1 MCGVAGI
8 YSLDGTKI
16 NDLEFKLELEK
27 HVCERPKIGFGDNF
41 WQIKSIDNK
50 LNMKKKINEK
60 VFNNKFF
67 KKGTFD
73 FITKNKKIHK
83 GNIWNSYAL
92 SKTIEVIEDQNKRK
106 I

>member
-1 MCGVAGI
+1 
-8 YSLDGTKI
+8 
-16 NDLEFKLELEK
+16 
-27 HVCERPKIGFGDNF
+27 
-41 WQIKSIDNK
+41 
-50 LNMKKKINEK
+50 MKKKINEK